1 MNILSID
8 VGLKNL
14 AYCLFHVQ
22 SQTCYSITQWDI
34 LNLCGKPKK
43 CCSKTNSNID
53 CDKTAKFCKDGH
65 CYCKIHAK
73 KTSYKVPP
81 QDFKEK
87 IIKRKK
93 LLELKNM
100 CTQFGIENDK
110 KIKKEPCLSL
120 VKEYIHTNYL
130 DFIDISKSTDLSL
143 TTMGRT
149 MKQQFDSAL
158 KNISIDCV
166 IVENQV
172 SPLANR
178 MRVFQGMIIQ
188 HFIEQGCQKIHNI
201 SAKNKLKDFLGETS
215 KKTSYNERKKLGIKF
230 STEIIC
236 NNSSFSRWDTFFLS
250 SKKKD
255 DLADSFLQGLWF
267 LKAEKLIV
275 IKN

>member
-1 MNILSID
+1 MDI
-8 VGLKNL
+8 VTVK
-14 AYCLFHVQ
+14 Y
-22 SQTCYSITQWDI
+22 TQ
-34 LNLCGKPKK
+34 K
-43 CCSKTNSNID
+43 KTN
-53 CDKTAKFCKDGH
+53 
-65 CYCKIHAK
+65 
-73 KTSYKVPP
+73 YKVPP

-100 CTQFGIENDK
+100 CTRFGIEYDK

-188 HFIEQGCQKIHNI
+188 HFIEQGCQNIHNI